1 MQSIRAQC
9 CALVAGLSMLGSA
22 GCASTQQLATWWP
35 WYEPDQTADLAQYGP
50 ISRQKIESL
59 KELQKPRTPGAN
71 EDSLLADQVQHESD
85 PLVRLHI
92 VRALAQ
98 YQTPTAD
105 AALYAALKDND
116 VDVRIEACNAWG
128 RRGGPDASRV
138 LGEAL
143 AGDTSVDV
151 RIAAAKALGEMRDPQ
166 AVPLLAVALE
176 DPDPALQFRAVEAMR
191 LASGKDLGNDVN
203 RWREFAKNPDM
214 NAPNESLA
222 RRLGRLF

>member
-1 MQSIRAQC
+1 MQSIPAKC
-9 CALVAGLSMLGSA
+9 CALVVGLSMLGST
-22 GCASTQQLATWWP
+22 GCASTPQLAPWWP
-35 WYEPDQTADLAQYGP
+35 WSEPDQTAELAQYGP

-59 KELQKPRTPGAN
+59 KELQKAPTPGAI
-71 EDSLLADQVQHESD
+71 EDTRLADQMQHETD

-92 VRALAQ
+92 VRTLAH
-98 YQTPTAD
+98 YETPTAD

-116 VDVRIEACNAWG
+116 VDVRIEACKAWG
-128 RRGGPDASRV
+128 RRAGPDAGRV
-138 LGEAL
+138 LGETL

-214 NAPNESLA
+214 NAPEESLA